1 MATIQK
7 LVQLDCEELL
17 SRFQKTESVR
27 FETFSRIW
35 REMKF
40 SEIF

>member
-1 MATIQK
+1 MASVEK
-7 LVQLDCEELL
+7 KVKLDCEELL
-17 SRFQKTESVR
+17 RRFQKSDSVR

>member
-1 MATIQK
+1 MASIQK
-7 LVQLDCEELL
+7 QVKLDCEELL

-27 FETFSRIW
+27 FETFSTLW

>member
-1 MATIQK
+1 MAAIQK
-7 LVQLDCEELL
+7 QMKIDCEELL

-40 SEIF
+40 SQIF

>member
-1 MATIQK
+1 MASYEKQVK
-7 LVQLDCEELL
+7 LDCEELL
-17 SRFQKTESVR
+17 SRFQKTGSVR
-27 FETFSRIW
+27 FENFAEIW

>member
-1 MATIQK
+1 MASVAKQVK
-7 LVQLDCEELL
+7 LDCEELL